1 MATEQNTLTSSASAS
16 PVPIQHYRE
25 PRTFSAKAEEDVDE
39 WLTHYERV
47 SQYNNW
53 NAASQLRN
61 VVFFLAGTALVW
73 YDNHADMLTT
83 WTRFVEEIKKCF
95 GDSDAKR
102 KRAELTLAQRAQ
114 VPGETC
120 TTYIEEILKLCR
132 TVNPQMTEEDK
143 VGHVVKGIA
152 EDVYN
157 FLIGK
162 ENLHT
167 VSELIRHCRTFEALK
182 TRRITPKFG
191 RLANVTTV
199 ASVDTSPLLPDL
211 SSAIRQIVREEL
223 QRHDEQ
229 ARYAAPRC
237 SSSVFRDTFREPPS
251 ATWNHSVNVAD
262 LIGSRDE
269 PHYITTEPPRNDSPP
284 QRFDPRPRNFRPRR
298 LAATYD
304 FQGEEPRYPQ
314 PMSSADYFNPHSE
327 VRPSPVC
334 YCCGMPGHIARYCS
348 RRRAS
353 NYGSSAPTTR
363 SSGRTLRTQWP
374 GDSSSGSHFREDRC
388 TAQETYFGAERTR
401 NRYRSPASDRTLTP
415 PPAFRA
421 SRSPSPRPRFTS
433 PSPRRRFV
441 SPPPGN

>member
-199 ASVDTSPLLPDL
+199 ASVDTSPPLPDL

-237 SSSVFRDTFREPPS
+237 SSSVFRDTLWEP
-251 ATWNHSVNVAD
+251 
-262 LIGSRDE
+262 L
-269 PHYITTEPPRNDSPP
+269 
-284 QRFDPRPRNFRPRR
+284 R
-298 LAATYD
+298 LL
-304 FQGEEPRYPQ
+304 G
-314 PMSSADYFNPHSE
+314 
-327 VRPSPVC
+327 
-334 YCCGMPGHIARYCS
+334 
-348 RRRAS
+348 
-353 NYGSSAPTTR
+353 TTR
-363 SSGRTLRTQWP
+363 
-374 GDSSSGSHFREDRC
+374 
-388 TAQETYFGAERTR
+388 
-401 NRYRSPASDRTLTP
+401 
-415 PPAFRA
+415 
-421 SRSPSPRPRFTS
+421 
-433 PSPRRRFV
+433 
-441 SPPPGN
+441 